1 MAKFWS
7 DHKNLITGDN
17 RKAAAFTNGVFVTED
32 PDTIEML
39 RKKAKN
45 PELGIVEVT
54 PREDETEKS
63 PAMKAQPKKAKE

>member
-17 RKAAAFTNGVFVTED
+17 RNAATFSNGVFATD
-32 PDTIEML
+32 CPDTIEML

-63 PAMKAQPKKAKE
+63 PARNAQPQQAKE

>member
-17 RKAAAFTNGVFVTED
+17 RNAAAFANGVFVTED

-39 RKKAKN
+39 RKRRKILNSA
-45 PELGIVEVT
+45 
-54 PREDETEKS
+54 
-63 PAMKAQPKKAKE
+63 